1 MLDTCIPL
9 DFYPSAFKYL
19 SNIYLRL
26 HDIDLLI
33 FCMSVCAL
41 NLKNISL
48 WLMWEVNMGHLQSSF
63 LPSLQILHIPSTRLI
78 VTVPSNATAQVM
90 DVTILPP
97 ETRGLSIAQVGGWKI
112 TPICSWFHIRWQIIC
127 DRTLHIW
134 WLEMN
139 GSNYVVFFL

>member
-1 MLDTCIPL
+1 MYT
-9 DFYPSAFKYL
+9 FRFL
-19 SNIYLRL
+19 SNCFYISFKISIWDYMILIYWY
-26 HDIDLLI
+26 

-48 WLMWEVNMGHLQSSF
+48 WLIWEVNRGHFQSSF

-112 TPICSWFHIRWQIIC
+112 TPICSWFHIRWQIVC
-127 DRTLHIW
+127 DRTVPIW
-134 WLEMN
+134 WLEIN
-139 GSNYVVFFL
+139 WL